1 MVVYYLHA
9 IQIILGEQIKEKV
22 LEIKTKSVSDL
33 QTIFV
38 KHLFLLY
45 FPYELLMNVKTMIV
59 YST

>member
-33 QTIFV
+33 QTIFL